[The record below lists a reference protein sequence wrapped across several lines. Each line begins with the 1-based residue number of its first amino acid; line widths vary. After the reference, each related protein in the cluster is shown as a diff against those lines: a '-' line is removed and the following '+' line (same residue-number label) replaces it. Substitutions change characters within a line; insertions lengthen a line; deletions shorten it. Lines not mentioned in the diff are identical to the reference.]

1 MLNTALIVRLYV
13 RNKLQSWNVQWSWLQ
28 LEQSVDIYPAYILL
42 LQDRRFEDK
51 EIILTFILS
60 LFMFAAACLFAAEM
74 EECIVGKSCDTSR
87 PGIRGGVE
95 HSNKTAEKKTLRW
108 AELGARNKPGA
119 APPPVC
125 CPAPGQVIQ
134 LTIMAIMA
142 SF

>member
-28 LEQSVDIYPAYILL
+28 LEQSVDIYPVYRLL

-51 EIILTFILS
+51 EITFILS

-87 PGIRGGVE
+87 PGIRGGKQ
-95 HSNKTAEKKTLRW
+95 S
-108 AELGARNKPGA
+108 GAL
-119 APPPVC
+119 
-125 CPAPGQVIQ
+125 Q
-134 LTIMAIMA
+134 
-142 SF
+142 

>member
-28 LEQSVDIYPAYILL
+28 LEQSVDIYPVYRLL

-51 EIILTFILS
+51 EITFILS

-87 PGIRGGVE
+87 PGIRGE
-95 HSNKTAEKKTLRW
+95 ES
-108 AELGARNKPGA
+108 GAL
-119 APPPVC
+119 
-125 CPAPGQVIQ
+125 Q
-134 LTIMAIMA
+134 
-142 SF
+142 